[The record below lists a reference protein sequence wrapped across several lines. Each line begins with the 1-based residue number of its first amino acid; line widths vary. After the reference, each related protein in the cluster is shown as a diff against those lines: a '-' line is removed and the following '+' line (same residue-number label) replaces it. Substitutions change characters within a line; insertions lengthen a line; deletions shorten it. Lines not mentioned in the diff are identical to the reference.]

1 MDRMIV
7 AVFDS
12 EPRAYEG
19 LRALAELHGAGSLTV
34 YSDAVIAKDANGT
47 IALRQ
52 TASVGPVGAG
62 IGAATG
68 TLIGLLAGPAGTAVG
83 MAAGTLGGV
92 AHDIANLGFGADFVE
107 EVSRDLT
114 PGKSAV
120 VAEVEE
126 GWIAPLN
133 ARMGSIGGIVYR
145 RSRSDV
151 IDFQNERDAATLR
164 REMSE
169 LQNELAQA
177 KGDAKEAITSAIGS
191 TRVAL
196 EAAEGRAR
204 ARVDAMNRTADSK
217 LQALQAQAARSK
229 GEARTRIE
237 QQIADIKSDRDMRTT
252 KLHQAWQL
260 TKEAFGLS
268 SRPGAG

>member
-19 LRALAELHGAGSLTV
+19 LRALAELHGEGSLTV

-120 VAEVEE
+120 VAE